1 MMSQKPIVITITSNK
16 GGVGKTTSAAAIVDI
31 LGRKSKVLLVDTDP
45 QGNCATKFGIDIS
58 NGRGKLGDYL
68 TDIVLET
75 NSTNSRDYILS
86 PSTEYKNVDVLVG
99 GKQLKNQCYD
109 YIFSVS
115 ASKALKSFRKMFT
128 QIAEENDYEYII
140 IDTPPTYGNEMASIL
155 RATDYALLPTIA
167 ESDSV
172 EGVDAAL
179 KFISDAR
186 EDNPSLKVLG
196 IFLNRTYDNDSATHM
211 VEPYIR
217 EAWGDAVLKTRI
229 PDNRAAVSKAI
240 NCSEPI
246 TRRQP
251 SSKASKAFYKLVEEV
266 LSRVDI

>member
-1 MMSQKPIVITITSNK
+1 MSKKPIVITITSNK
-16 GGVGKTTSAAAIVDI
+16 GGVGKTTSAAALTDI
-31 LGRKSKVLLVDTDP
+31 LSRKHNVLLVDTDP
-45 QGNCATKFGIDIS
+45 QGNCATKFGLDIS
-58 NGRGKLGDYL
+58 NGRGPLGDYL
-68 TDIVLET
+68 TDVVMGT
-75 NSTNSRDYILS
+75 SATTPTDYLT
-86 PSTEYKNVDVLVG
+86 PPANDYKNIDVLVG

-109 YIFSVS
+109 YIFSVN
-115 ASKALKSFRKMFT
+115 ASKALKSFHKIFD
-128 QIAEENDYEYII
+128 QIAELDYYDYII
-140 IDTPPTYGNEMASIL
+140 IDTPPTFGNEMAAIL
-155 RATDYALLPTIA
+155 RATDYALLPTVA

-172 EGVDAAL
+172 EGVDSAL

-186 EDNPSLKVLG
+186 EDNPNLKVAG

-217 EAWGDAVLKTRI
+217 NAWGDDVLKTRV

-251 SSKASKAFYKLVEEV
+251 DSKAAKAFYKLAEEV
-266 LSRVDI
+266 LNRVNI